1 MSILQQLDAD
11 LKDAM
16 RARDQLRLDTIRQ
29 VKAAATN
36 EEIRR
41 EEALDDTQVEEE
53 IFRLVRQHRESIE
66 MFSKGDRKDL
76 ADKEQRE
83 LEILLSYLPEQLSP
97 EQIRTLVGEA
107 IEAVGASG
115 PSDKGKVMG
124 SLMPKVK
131 ERPRAESSTISSSRR
146 WQACETASLTLHR
159 DPGSPLP
166 IGGFCFVY

>member
-131 ERPRAESSTISSSRR
+131 GKAEGRIVNDIVIE
-146 WQACETASLTLHR
+146 ALASL
-159 DPGSPLP
+159 
-166 IGGFCFVY
+166 